1 MNALL
6 NSLLHN
12 CVKREEMTPS
22 WLPDK
27 GANYHDIAI
36 AEKKLASNENRRYIY
51 QNYCATCTCRT
62 NCKIIGYRH
71 WKKIN
76 TIINRFPTGEVE
88 IIRFD
93 EPLKCIDENVNQENV
108 GGRNYIEIDGILFP
122 KDENASNAKFLENM
136 SNSARQSVDKYW
148 GFAKSNEWDYFITLT
163 CDPKKVDRFDDDKVK
178 ELWTYCRKKIQRFDC
193 NAKILLVWERH
204 KKENEYGQKAL
215 HAHGFVSMQRAFM
228 LRQMKDRNGK
238 WMYSNTGAALF
249 EFPFWDYGLATC
261 AIIPKGKD
269 ENGNDITQ
277 GAVVSYLSK
286 YMSKSEIS
294 EVGYGKKRFHHTT
307 NLAFKEKG
315 MYCMD
320 SDTFEESIGDDF
332 EIYKKDD
339 KGRTYYRSK
348 RH

>member
-27 GANYHDIAI
+27 DANYHDIVI

-51 QNYCATCTCRT
+51 QNYCATCTCRI

-93 EPLKCIDENVNQENV
+93 EPLKCIDENVNQDNV

-193 NAKILLVWERH
+193 NAK
-204 KKENEYGQKAL
+204 Y
-215 HAHGFVSMQRAFM
+215 
-228 LRQMKDRNGK
+228 
-238 WMYSNTGAALF
+238 YSFGNVTKRKRIRTEGAARSRF
-249 EFPFWDYGLATC
+249 C
-261 AIIPKGKD
+261 ID
-269 ENGNDITQ
+269 E
-277 GAVVSYLSK
+277 
-286 YMSKSEIS
+286 
-294 EVGYGKKRFHHTT
+294 
-307 NLAFKEKG
+307 
-315 MYCMD
+315 
-320 SDTFEESIGDDF
+320 
-332 EIYKKDD
+332 
-339 KGRTYYRSK
+339 
-348 RH
+348 